1 MIPPTFGRISR
12 SWCKTTT
19 CQAPIPIPNCLF
31 WPPPAR
37 FVALRLGRDANQS
50 FIVPGLLRAQY
61 PSKLGTA
68 LPSKWCACESPRAP
82 MLMLCLA
89 TLAFV
94 PPVDNRLGHLI
105 AADPRISWH
114 DYAVYYTACPPLV
127 APSVERCEA
136 RPGEAALTWM
146 DLRSA
151 HGAHLSHTAD
161 EANFYTEYTRRAYTQ
176 YGEQRPPTAP
186 RNTRLVPSWRIRPQP
201 NLFAEILAG
210 VGRRHSRTAAA
221 RHTAAPT
228 SFLATTYNRLPQ
240 STPKSHKISTAT
252 SDPRPIWHT

>member
-50 FIVPGLLRAQY
+50 FIVPGLLRAHY

-105 AADPRISWH
+105 AADPHLLTRLCGLL
-114 DYAVYYTACPPLV
+114 YGVPAFGRTFRGAVRSPP
-127 APSVERCEA
+127 
-136 RPGEAALTWM
+136 G
-146 DLRSA
+146 RS
-151 HGAHLSHTAD
+151 
-161 EANFYTEYTRRAYTQ
+161 RAYMDGSTICTW
-176 YGEQRPPTAP
+176 GA
-186 RNTRLVPSWRIRPQP
+186 SQP
-201 NLFAEILAG
+201 
-210 VGRRHSRTAAA
+210 HC
-221 RHTAAPT
+221 
-228 SFLATTYNRLPQ
+228 
-240 STPKSHKISTAT
+240 
-252 SDPRPIWHT
+252 